1 MIGLLGGFFRT
12 MLMRTA
18 NDKMSSLQSLPFEQ
32 SSVLKFEYVYR
43 RHPNFDV
50 RSKYPVSVFRE
61 RGSNFFQPI
70 MALRSSNG
78 NLSFCINHNASFQAR
93 VAVNFFGY
101 QMSSTKTDWL
111 HYTKKE
117 LLRTHFS
124 FNRLESEGAQGVFYF
139 SLFALT
145 FFHCQF

>member
-1 MIGLLGGFFRT
+1 
-12 MLMRTA
+12 
-18 NDKMSSLQSLPFEQ
+18 
-32 SSVLKFEYVYR
+32 
-43 RHPNFDV
+43 
-50 RSKYPVSVFRE
+50 
-61 RGSNFFQPI
+61 

-78 NLSFCINHNASFQAR
+78 NLSFCKNHNASFQAR
-93 VAVNFFGY
+93 VAVNFVGY
-101 QMSSTKTDWL
+101 QMSSTETYWL

-124 FNRLESEGAQGVFYF
+124 LNRLESEGAQGVFYF